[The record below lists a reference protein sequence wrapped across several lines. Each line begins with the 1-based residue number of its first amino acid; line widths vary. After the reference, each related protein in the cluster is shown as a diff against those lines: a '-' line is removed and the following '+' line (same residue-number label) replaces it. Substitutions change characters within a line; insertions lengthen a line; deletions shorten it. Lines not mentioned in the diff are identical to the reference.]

1 MKRLKNDV
9 AVITGASLGIGR
21 ATAELF
27 ALEGARVAITDVL
40 EKEGIELAQKI
51 NKEVGVAEFW
61 KLDVSNEHAV
71 QEVMEDIFNKW
82 GSLDI
87 LVNNAG
93 IAGID
98 APTHEVTEKDWDH
111 VMSINVKGVFFCT
124 KHAIKYIKESAG
136 GSIINISSIY
146 GIVGAPNVPP
156 YHASKGAVRE
166 MSKTDALIYAKDGI
180 RVNSVHPGFIMTPM
194 LEGYLKES
202 ASSIEEGKK
211 NLVSLHPIGRIG
223 EAIDIAYGILYLAS
237 EESSF
242 VTGTE
247 LLIDGGYTAQ

>member
-1 MKRLKNDV
+1 MKRLKNKV
-9 AVITGASLGIGR
+9 SVITGASLGIGK

-27 ALEGARVAITDVL
+27 ASEGARVAITDIL
-40 EKEGIELAQKI
+40 DKEGIALAQKI
-51 NKEVGVAEFW
+51 NDEGGVAEFW
-61 KLDVSNEHAV
+61 HLDVSNEHAV
-71 QEVMEDIFNKW
+71 KEVMSDVFNKW

-93 IAGID
+93 IAGVD
-98 APTHEVTEKDWDH
+98 APTHEVTEKEWDK

-124 KHAIKYIKESAG
+124 KHAVNYMKENGG

-180 RVNSVHPGFIMTPM
+180 RVNSIHPGFIMTPM

-211 NLVSLHPIGRIG
+211 NLVALHPIGRIG
-223 EAIDIAYGILYLAS
+223 EAIDIAFGILYLAG

-242 VTGTE
+242 ITGTE

>member
-1 MKRLKNDV
+1 MKRLKNKV
-9 AVITGASLGIGR
+9 AVVTGASLGIGK

-27 ALEGARVAITDVL
+27 ASEGARVAITDIL
-40 EKEGIELAQKI
+40 DTEGIALAKKI
-51 NKEVGVAEFW
+51 NDEGGIAEFW
-61 KLDVSNEHAV
+61 HLDVSNEGTV
-71 QEVMEDIFNKW
+71 KKVMGDVFNKW

-93 IAGID
+93 IAGVD
-98 APTHEVTEKDWDH
+98 APTHEVTEKEWDK

-124 KHAIKYIKESAG
+124 KHAVNYMKENGG

-180 RVNSVHPGFIMTPM
+180 RVNSIHPGFIMTPM

-211 NLVSLHPIGRIG
+211 NLVALHPIGRIG
-223 EAIDIAYGILYLAS
+223 DPIDIAFGILYLAS

-242 VTGTE
+242 ITGIE